1 MAALQI
7 SSMIQENST
16 ADEPTHLAAGWL
28 NLRERAFGIM
38 AEHPPLA
45 RLLCAL
51 PLLAL
56 QPETPPD
63 FALWETQEG
72 QMAKRFLYHN
82 RVPADLMLNCA
93 RAVTVA
99 LTVLFGLSIA
109 LWTRRRWGAR
119 AALLALALFCFDPNL
134 LAHGRYVTNDLMAAF
149 GYFLAC
155 AAWFEYL
162 EQPSRKTLA
171 IAAVCFGIGLLSKFS
186 LLMLPIALIPMC
198 LVRRRTDRNPAVPL
212 FCLGAVA
219 ALMILAAYGF
229 EFRVPATDRFVSD
242 YLNETPWQIQT
253 NPIIPKPVGNLMVS
267 SAIQGFLRQVPIPA
281 YSYFKGLF
289 RFYNHTYTGHDAY
302 LLGQFSRY
310 GWWYYFPLAFLVKTP
325 VSTLVMILISVV
337 LVIRKPPRDFV
348 PALLLPA
355 VAYLAVALFS
365 SINIGIRH
373 LLPVYPFLFMAVGA
387 SLARRRIAALV
398 PVALLMAESLSSYPH
413 YLAFFNIAAGGSA
426 NGPRW
431 LLDSNIDWG
440 QDLKNLKRWMDR
452 NAVESVYLDYFGSGD
467 PEYYGVRSDP
477 SSRLAAVSVNQLYFK
492 DSRVR
497 ELRAC
502 RPEAVIGWSIYVF
515 QRPCDKKPLKVR

>member
-1 MAALQI
+1 
-7 SSMIQENST
+7 MIRENST
-16 ADEPTHLAAGWL
+16 ADEPTHLVAGWL

-72 QMAKRFLYHN
+72 EMAKRFLYHN
-82 RVPADLMLNCA
+82 RVPAGLMLNCA
-93 RAVTVA
+93 RAVIVG

-119 AALLALALFCFDPNL
+119 AALLALALFCFDPSL

-171 IAAVCFGIGLLSKFS
+171 IAAVSFGIALLSKFS
-186 LLMLPIALIPMC
+186 LLMLPLALVPMW
-198 LVRRRTDRNPAVPL
+198 LVRRRKVRNPLLPL
-212 FCLGAVA
+212 FCLCAVS

-229 EFRVPATDRFVSD
+229 EFRVPATDRFVSG
-242 YLNETPWQIQT
+242 YLNETPRRIQT
-253 NPIIPKPVGNLMVS
+253 NPVIPKPVRNLLVS
-267 SAIQGFLRQVPIPA
+267 PAIQGFLRHVPIPA

-289 RFYNHTYTGHDAY
+289 RFYHHTWIGHDAY

-310 GWWYYFPLAFLVKTP
+310 GWWYYFPVAFLVKTP
-325 VSTLVMILISVV
+325 LAALVMILVAF
-337 LVIRKPPRDFV
+337 LAPRKNVFA
-348 PALLLPA
+348 ALLIPA
-355 VAYLAVALFS
+355 GAYFIVALFS
-365 SINIGIRH
+365 TINIGIRH
-373 LLPVYPFLFMAVGA
+373 LLPVYPFLFIAAGA
-387 SLARRRIAALV
+387 SLAAKRAAAFVLV
-398 PVALLMAESLSSYPH
+398 PLLLVESLVSYPH
-413 YLAFFNIAAGGSA
+413 YLAFFNIAAGGGK
-426 NGPRW
+426 NGPHW

-440 QDLKNLKRWMDR
+440 QDLKNLKKWMDR
-452 NAVESVYLDYFGSGD
+452 NSVGSVYLDYFGSGE
-467 PEYYGVRSDP
+467 PEYYGIRSDP
-477 SSRLAAVSVNQLYFK
+477 SSPIAAISVNKLYFK
-492 DSRVR
+492 DSVVK

-502 RPEAVIGWSIYVF
+502 RPEARIGWSIHVF
-515 QRPCDKKPLKVR
+515 RRPCGQ